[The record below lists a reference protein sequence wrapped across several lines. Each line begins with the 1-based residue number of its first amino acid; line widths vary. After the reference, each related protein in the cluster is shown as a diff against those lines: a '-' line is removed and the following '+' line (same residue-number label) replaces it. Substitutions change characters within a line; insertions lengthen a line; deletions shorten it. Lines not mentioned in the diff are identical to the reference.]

1 MDDVR
6 DPKNGG
12 KRVQEHGSHG
22 AASPPAGEE
31 GGGKDDLL
39 SLLAGARLLS
49 PASTSCPDPRPSPLQ
64 RTLHKSDSLQG
75 VWVGA
80 FPPSLPQNS
89 PDRQRIKGR
98 FVSGGRQAA
107 WRGAHVGRS
116 GSASHCPLQPLCLLS
131 FILLSSLALSLI
143 PSRFF
148 CLLFLSPSVPSL
160 LYPPS
165 HPLFLLFLSISSLSF
180 PSSTFGFLSLSLTSV
195 LSLFP
200 TSRLRASDKPLL
212 PATPITA
219 IR

>member
-1 MDDVR
+1 LDEVR

-31 GGGKDDLL
+31 GGGENDLL
-39 SLLAGARLLS
+39 SLLACARLLS

-64 RTLHKSDSLQG
+64 RTLQKSDSLQG

-89 PDRQRIKGR
+89 SGRQRIKGC
-98 FVSGGRQAA
+98 FVIGGRQAA

-116 GSASHCPLQPLCLLS
+116 GSSSHCPLQPLCLLS

-160 LYPPS
+160 LSPPS

-180 PSSTFGFLSLSLTSV
+180 PSSTFGFLSLSLTSS
-195 LSLFP
+195 LFLFP
-200 TSRLRASDKPLL
+200 TSRLRPSDKPPL

>member
-1 MDDVR
+1 MSRPSLYSFQSCSLLRNHDLCGLQQKALL
-6 DPKNGG
+6 PMGTG
-12 KRVQEHGSHG
+12 KR
-22 AASPPAGEE
+22 EE

-148 CLLFLSPSVPSL
+148 CLLFLSPSVSAGHTWCQL
-160 LYPPS
+160 
-165 HPLFLLFLSISSLSF
+165 
-180 PSSTFGFLSLSLTSV
+180 GLTR
-195 LSLFP
+195 P
-200 TSRLRASDKPLL
+200 EREQGGRWWWQ
-212 PATPITA
+212 
-219 IR
+219 R